1 MSSASSVLITA
12 EPSFYFLSY
21 SFVCASIHVPFVLYK
36 GQRCNSLGKRHRG
49 HRQVFGVREFFT
61 SQESTT
67 ALSGVTCT
75 AAPAVCKDAISFLA
89 GYNPQ
94 NLNST
99 QLALYDSY
107 VPAGTP
113 CLSSLPYPSLGALLA
128 PRPRMCI
135 NTIIF
140 MWRLLSSPD
149 GGSSSP
155 GPSCLGC
162 PCSHVSSHVRVYY
175 ESIALP

>member
-1 MSSASSVLITA
+1 M
-12 EPSFYFLSY
+12 
-21 SFVCASIHVPFVLYK
+21 
-36 GQRCNSLGKRHRG
+36 
-49 HRQVFGVREFFT
+49 RECFT
-61 SQESTT
+61 SQELTT

-75 AAPAVCKDAISFLA
+75 TAPAVCKDAISSLA

-128 PRPRMCI
+128 PRPKMCV

-140 MWRLLSSPD
+140 NGHLLSRPD
-149 GGSSSP
+149 GGSSCP
-155 GPSCLGC
+155 GQSCLGR
-162 PCSHVSSHVRVYY
+162 PCTHVPPISVHYKSVAPHMT
-175 ESIALP
+175 LL